1 MQTKPTAIG
10 DIRSGGTLGGIPPE
24 AMQGR
29 LVPCHPSM
37 DVWAFAHMIL
47 VLVVKAELQSLNMWT
62 SPPGVTADD
71 MRRLETMDAEAQQG
85 YLTVMTMRNMTQPH
99 FRSAIL
105 NPENV
110 SPQFYHMRLQIFELI
125 GPALA
130 VDPSQRP
137 TMAELV
143 EGMVGL
149 YGRQLEAERVSSLS
163 AVGAAAETADE
174 APEGTESVRR
184 LPPDPFVVNS
194 GGEAL
199 RVPSA
204 IDSVAATV
212 ATADAAII
220 TANATATVDRGA
232 GTVHDPLL
240 QEGSFAT
247 TAGSSRAVGDADE
260 SGGGGYSTGGGS
272 YGTEGNGGGCGY
284 VATAVATPTQLHMV
298 KEGGGW
304 GGLVREEAYPSPRP
318 FYEGGWGEGVGGS
331 GDGGRVGGGD
341 VGGDG
346 WGELGG
352 GENRRSR
359 GNVPPRWAPRS
370 RGEVERSGVSPRHRQ
385 QGAFQQTGA
394 ARRHA
399 RQGGAPFVPV
409 AVRTP
414 SRVTGGGGGGGGS
427 SCGGGGGG
435 VGGGDSGLHRGGG
448 YAPVPPYVAA
458 PSRYANNGGYVPGL
472 PSQRP
477 DAAWRPLAY
486 QVTAVGAAG
495 YYPRQAG
502 FGGQAGYVG
511 HAGYGGH
518 VGYGGRAW
526 QASRVGH
533 ACRHISAAAVAGL
546 VAAIGR
552 WSAVWFAPLL
562 SSCSGAQDPLPIQR
576 TRVRAASVRSRNA
589 GYGERGDGGGDIR
602 SLQQFSS
609 PGGEEVGGR
618 RGAGG
623 DGESGRGMV
632 GVD

>member
-1 MQTKPTAIG
+1 
-10 DIRSGGTLGGIPPE
+10 
-24 AMQGR
+24 MQGR

-71 MRRLETMDAEAQQG
+71 MRRLESMDAEAQQG
-85 YLTVMTMRNMTQPH
+85 YL
-99 FRSAIL
+99 
-105 NPENV
+105 
-110 SPQFYHMRLQIFELI
+110 IFELI
-125 GPALA
+125 APALA
-130 VDPSQRP
+130 VNPSQRP

-149 YGRQLEAERVSSLS
+149 YGRQLEAERVSSLA

-184 LPPDPFVVNS
+184 LPPGPFVVDR

-204 IDSVAATV
+204 MDSVAATI
-212 ATADAAII
+212 AIADAANI
-220 TANATATVDRGA
+220 TADATATVDRGA
-232 GTVHDPLL
+232 GTVHDPLP

-247 TAGSSRAVGDADE
+247 TAGSSRAVGNADE
-260 SGGGGYSTGGGS
+260 SGGGGYSTGGAS

-284 VATAVATPTQLHMV
+284 VATAVATPTKLHMV
-298 KEGGGW
+298 EEGGGW
-304 GGLVREEAYPSPRP
+304 RGLVREEASFSPRP
-318 FYEGGWGEGVGGS
+318 LFEGGWGEGVGGS

-341 VGGDG
+341 VGGEG

-352 GENRRSR
+352 GEVS
-359 GNVPPRWAPRS
+359 S
-370 RGEVERSGVSPRHRQ
+370 SPRH
-385 QGAFQQTGA
+385 
-394 ARRHA
+394 ARD
-399 RQGGAPFVPV
+399 GGWGRGGEDATTSPRRV
-409 AVRTP
+409 AVPAATSRQNCRAETP
-414 SRVTGGGGGGGGS
+414 SRVTAGGGGGGS
-427 SCGGGGGG
+427 FCGGGGGG

-448 YAPVPPYVAA
+448 CAPVPPYVAA
-458 PSRYANNGGYVPGL
+458 PSRYANNGGYVPGF

-477 DAAWRPLAY
+477 DAAWRPLGY

-502 FGGQAGYVG
+502 YGGQAGYVG

-533 ACRHISAAAVAGL
+533 ACRHFFSAAAVVAGL

-552 WSAVWFAPLL
+552 WSAVWFTPHL
-562 SSCSGAQDPLPIQR
+562 SSCSGAQDSGECSLQER
-576 TRVRAASVRSRNA
+576 GVWGA
-589 GYGERGDGGGDIR
+589 GERGR
-602 SLQQFSS
+602 
-609 PGGEEVGGR
+609 GEE
-618 RGAGG
+618 GAGG
-623 DGESGRGMV
+623 EGDSGRGMV